1 LLTLGLVPLASHARN
16 VSILLAMIARDE
28 EDNFAANLPK
38 WEPIIDGI
46 IVGIDD
52 RTTDGTALTVVT
64 ALPDLPRWLYYY
76 HFEGFGPARTRV
88 FQVDLVDSCPISKR
102 S

>member
-1 LLTLGLVPLASHARN
+1 MRKSLLFTLALAPLVAHARS
-16 VSILLAMIARDE
+16 VSILLAMIARNE

-46 IVGIDD
+46 VVGIDD

-64 ALPDLPRWLYYY
+64 TLPDLPRWLYYY

-88 FQVDLVDSCPISKR
+88 FQVF
-102 S
+102 